1 MSILPLLSL
10 QGEPPVSPRTSH
22 GQAHYDGNQAARC
35 IFCMDGPV
43 LVVQEP
49 LRGGDNEEAYSAS
62 LAEPRSVAINS
73 ILVAHR
79 GFNNVLRTYEI
90 RRIPSGIFQ
99 ATMRVTLEQ

>member
-1 MSILPLLSL
+1 MHFL
-10 QGEPPVSPRTSH
+10 H
-22 GQAHYDGNQAARC
+22 GWACIGSARA
-35 IFCMDGPV
+35 FA
-43 LVVQEP
+43 
-49 LRGGDNEEAYSAS
+49 RGDNEEAYSAS

-79 GFNNVLRTYEI
+79 GFNNVLRTYET